1 MKIMGLDSGIVFN
14 NDVGI
19 DAPFWVKIADCNYDE
34 TEVCYWR
41 KCWGIRNAIVNLF
54 DGEDQYAYTLDRDA
68 VIQIRKIL
76 KQFSNKKYWENYS
89 HSIWSYEDMKRTLR
103 RQRVALHWLA
113 RCMKKYPDL
122 YVYFYDSY

>member
-1 MKIMGLDSGIVFN
+1 MKIMGLDNGIVFQ

-19 DAPFWVKIADCNYDE
+19 DAPFWVKIEGCNYDE

-54 DGEDQYAYTLDRDA
+54 DNEDQYLYMLDRDA
-68 VIQIRKIL
+68 VIQIGKIL
-76 KQFSNKKYWENYS
+76 KQFSNKKYWESYAR
-89 HSIWSYEDMKRTLR
+89 SIWSYKDMKRTLR
-103 RQRVALHWLA
+103 RQRIALHWLA

>member
-1 MKIMGLDSGIVFN
+1 MKIMGLDNGIVFQ

-19 DAPFWVKIADCNYDE
+19 DAPFWVKIESCNYDE

-41 KCWGIRNAIVNLF
+41 KCWGIRNAVINLF
-54 DGEDQYAYTLDRDA
+54 DNEDQYMYMLDRDT
-68 VIQIRKIL
+68 VIQIGKIL
-76 KQFSNKKYWENYS
+76 KQFSNKKYWETHG
-89 HSIWSYEDMKRTLR
+89 HSIWEWSEIKRRLR
-103 RQRVALHWLA
+103 RQRIALHWLA